1 MGTPKPRVSTEI
13 IPYIFYRD
21 VPTALAWLARAFGF
35 TEEMIRNPS
44 CLISCS
50 HSLPDGSVVVFAGK
64 HGAMNPA
71 GKVRCNMR
79 INELRQDE

>member
-1 MGTPKPRVSTEI
+1 
-13 IPYIFYRD
+13 
-21 VPTALAWLARAFGF
+21 
-35 TEEMIRNPS
+35 
-44 CLISCS
+44 LISCS